1 MHTFKICDECG
12 VKDLSDNLQLFP
24 LKKKLNKKNIYIY
37 KKKKKKKKTGMRT
50 SDSLQLLFFSV
61 LLEESDLYFVQR
73 WGYKQCAIVSIL
85 FMSLCVRKS
94 TILVS
99 DQVRHKPGC
108 TITML
113 EFVSISRRGNVLS
126 V

>member
-1 MHTFKICDECG
+1 MHTFKICDECRG

-24 LKKKLNKKNIYIY
+24 LKKKLNKKIYIY
-37 KKKKKKKKTGMRT
+37 IYKKKTGMRT

>member
-24 LKKKLNKKNIYIY
+24 LE
-37 KKKKKKKKTGMRT
+37 KKKKKKKKKKNGNENVR
-50 SDSLQLLFFSV
+50 QP
-61 LLEESDLYFVQR
+61 FVQH
-73 WGYKQCAIVSIL
+73 WGYKQRAIVSIP

-113 EFVSISRRGNVLS
+113 EFVFISRRGNALS

>member
-1 MHTFKICDECG
+1 M
-12 VKDLSDNLQLFP
+12 
-24 LKKKLNKKNIYIY
+24 
-37 KKKKKKKKTGMRT
+37 
-50 SDSLQLLFFSV
+50 FFSV
-61 LLEESDLYFVQR
+61 LLEESDLYFIQR
-73 WGYKQCAIVSIL
+73 WGYKQRAIVSIL
-85 FMSLCVRKS
+85 FMSMCVRKS

-113 EFVSISRRGNVLS
+113 EFVSISRRGIVLS